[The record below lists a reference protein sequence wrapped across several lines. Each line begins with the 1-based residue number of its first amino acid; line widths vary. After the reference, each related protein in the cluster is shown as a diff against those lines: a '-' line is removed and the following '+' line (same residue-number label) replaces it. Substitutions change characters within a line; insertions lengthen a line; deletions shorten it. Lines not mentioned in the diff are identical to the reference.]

1 MCWGACATSRACRIF
16 GTSSLEAHPIADV
29 RALPGIRYRLAN
41 AGDPSRLVAP
51 PYDVIPAPDLARYE
65 ALSPY
70 NVVHVTRPGTD
81 YARAGRTF
89 EEWERSGIVQADEP
103 SMYVHEVEFDGRRRR
118 DLIAALR
125 LQPYEDRV
133 VLPHER
139 THRGPKE
146 DRLALMRATHVS
158 LEPLWFVYEGRVT
171 ELQQIIEAVS
181 RRSPAVQFHGPE
193 GTEHRLWTITDRV
206 IQAAVHAAFEG
217 IPVLIADGHH
227 RYETALAY
235 AEEVGGPP
243 DAASRFTLA
252 LLTDIDD
259 PGLEVLPTHRVLKAG
274 VAVTGG
280 EDAAS
285 LEATL
290 AGLHGR
296 VAAGVY
302 HDHRF
307 QVLPL
312 EGNVALVELHE
323 QVIDNILGKRSPEDF
338 LLYTRD
344 PAEAVRW
351 VDEGAG
357 SAAFFLD
364 APDLHVVLK
373 LAQEGK
379 PLPQKS
385 TYFHPKPPSGMVFFR
400 LDPNRSL

>member
-1 MCWGACATSRACRIF
+1 MWSSGAR
-16 GTSSLEAHPIADV
+16 PIADV
-29 RALPGIRYRLAN
+29 RAFAGIRYRLSRT
-41 AGDPSRLVAP
+41 GDLSQLVAP
-51 PYDVIPAPDLARYE
+51 PYDVISEAELSRYRS
-65 ALSPY
+65 LSHF

-81 YARAGRTF
+81 YEGAGRTF
-89 EEWERSGIVQADEP
+89 EGWERDGILQADES
-103 SMYVHEVEFDGRRRR
+103 SMYVHEVAFNGRRRR

-146 DRLALMRATHVS
+146 DRLALMRATHAS
-158 LEPLWFVYEGRVT
+158 LEPLWFVYEGRAT
-171 ELQQIIEAVS
+171 GLQQITEVIS
-181 RRSPAVQFHGPE
+181 RRSPAVEFSGSE
-193 GTEHRLWTITDRV
+193 GTEHRLWTVTDRA
-206 IQAAVHAAFEG
+206 IQAAVHAAFESL
-217 IPVLIADGHH
+217 PVLIADGHH

-235 AEEVGGPP
+235 ADEVGGPP
-243 DAASRFTLA
+243 DAASRFTVA

-280 EDAAS
+280 EESPS

-290 AGLHGR
+290 AALRGQL
-296 VAAGVY
+296 AAGAY

-312 EGNVALVELHE
+312 EGKVALVELHE
-323 QVIDNILGKRSPEDF
+323 QVIDNILGKRNPEDF

-344 PAEAVRW
+344 AGEAVRW
-351 VDEGAG
+351 VDEGVG
-357 SAAFFLD
+357 VGAFFLD
-364 APDLHVVLK
+364 APDLRQVLK

-379 PLPQKS
+379 VLPQKS
-385 TYFHPKPPSGMVFFR
+385 TYFYPKPPSGMVFLR
-400 LDPNRSL
+400 LDPNRRL